1 MNKKYLYG
9 LSALMLVSGMAT
21 MTSCQSEEDLIGG
34 GQKVMLTISADKQDE
49 ATRTQFTPSGKGLN
63 SVWTAGD
70 QLLITTHSGIA
81 GVVTLSSGA
90 GTASGV
96 FKGEVTLSD
105 NGEDEIALFYLGK
118 GVNPADVK
126 DPKYTI
132 DLSSQTDNLEG
143 LAEKDFLATTCFVK
157 NMNGTATASVAMN
170 RLVDEAYFTLE
181 LPDGLTLGEGDVVTI
196 SGDNMTV
203 GRAITLS
210 KTSGD
215 VWGWDNTAA
224 NQVTGSI
231 TVTKTS
237 EMGNALYF
245 TMHGN
250 QTVAP
255 TFTVTK
261 DGYRYTATM
270 STAHTW
276 NGSQFV
282 NNNGEPIA
290 VTDWTKEELPTDP
303 GDFSN
308 WGIPDGEPA
317 FTDNGSRTPTADSG
331 EVGWVYNQRQSLIKD
346 CWFNPITFTKNG
358 GVDGYLYS
366 TQVAMPS
373 YFQWGRWLGFPLEIG
388 VAPVLTYNGN
398 INDDYPAYMDSSLFP
413 VCLDPEVSYSKFH
426 YTISN
431 MEAIYSRIHN
441 TIWSNWTVEKSK
453 NAASVWG
460 MDASASSTS
469 TLDYV
474 VRGYRTNCNWTD
486 RSGNPCPDGYR
497 LPTKDELAFLTTTQT
512 NFSSYAEIK
521 TSTSGQKYAVRW
533 EVVNIDVDPDYVSN
547 VKFIANEYNIS
558 TNITSSN
565 SIPALKITSFPVD
578 NSITSISASDSRFNS
593 QGSSIVIGAY
603 GTLANNGCIN
613 FFGARG
619 LIWGNEST
627 EYASTYT
634 GYAGVALEVR
644 FSNGKVSKV
653 ALRAMDRAQGCN
665 IIPVR
670 DPKAKG
676 STLTPWWPYNMIG
689 NE

>member
-49 ATRTQFTPSGKGLN
+49 ATRTQFTPSGKDLN

-118 GVNPADVK
+118 GVDPANVK
-126 DPKYTI
+126 DKKYII

-143 LAEKDFLATTCFVK
+143 LAEKDFLATTTLVK

-170 RLVDEAYFTLE
+170 RLVDEAYFTLA

-210 KTSGD
+210 NTSGD

-290 VTDWTKEELPTDP
+290 VTDWTKEKEPTDP
-303 GDFSN
+303 GDFDNWPSN
-308 WGIPDGEPA
+308 SEDGDMTYTVIGPY
-317 FTDNGSRTPTADSG
+317 FDSEDG
-331 EVGWVYNQRQSLIKD
+331 GWTNNIRNIYNMGGWVRTVEY
-346 CWFNPITFTKNG
+346 TNG
-358 GVDGYLYS
+358 LFHGLLTS
-366 TQVAMPS
+366 NS
-373 YFQWGRWLGFPLEIG
+373 SSCFYFQWGRYLGFPSNVAGSSKEAPGASYLPLLIG
-388 VAPVLTYNGN
+388 YLGKSGTPVKYTAEYMGN
-398 INDDYPAYMDSSLFP
+398 SSSDNLKRS
-413 VCLDPEVSYSKFH
+413 LDW
-426 YTISN
+426 
-431 MEAIYSRIHN
+431 AIVFGQTN
-441 TIWSNWTVEKSK
+441 NKQ
-453 NAASVWG
+453 
-460 MDASASSTS
+460 
-469 TLDYV
+469 LDYLYGNGSHSSWEE
-474 VRGYRTNCNWTD
+474 RC
-486 RSGNPCPDGYR
+486 GNPCPDGYR
-497 LPTKDELAFLTTTQT
+497 VPTKNELLVLRPSTGQVKG
-512 NFSSYAEIK
+512 SYAEIK
-521 TSTSGQKYAVRW
+521 NINGKKYAMKW
-533 EVVNIDVDPDYVSN
+533 VVGSSN
-547 VKFIANEYNIS
+547 NIS
-558 TNITSSN
+558 YVDVYSVETTLNSVTTSSSVFN
-565 SIPALKITSFPVD
+565 GLTPKRVWAYGYLMDNGEQSNWGSVACYWASDANLNNALDGVSGYGGYILYIEFEGTTANFGDDGMTMPFGFGAPVMPIKDESAKAIKITPLFPYSSD
-578 NSITSISASDSRFNS
+578 YTS
-593 QGSSIVIGAY
+593 
-603 GTLANNGCIN
+603 L
-613 FFGARG
+613 
-619 LIWGNEST
+619 
-627 EYASTYT
+627 
-634 GYAGVALEVR
+634 
-644 FSNGKVSKV
+644 
-653 ALRAMDRAQGCN
+653 
-665 IIPVR
+665 
-670 DPKAKG
+670 PK
-676 STLTPWWPYNMIG
+676 WIG
-689 NE
+689 N

>member
-1 MNKKYLYG
+1 MNKKYIYG
-9 LSALMLVSGMAT
+9 LSALMLVSGMFT
-21 MTSCQSEEDLIGG
+21 MTSCQSEEDLTDGRG
-34 GQKVMLTISADKQDE
+34 KVMLTVTAGKDAE
-49 ATRTQFTPSGKGLN
+49 GTRTQFTPDGKDLTC
-63 SVWTAGD
+63 VWTAGD
-70 QLLITTHSGIA
+70 KLLVTDKTGIL
-81 GVVTLSSGA
+81 GTVTLSSGA
-90 GTASGV
+90 GESTAT
-96 FKGEVTLSD
+96 FKGEVTLPESG
-105 NGEDEIALFYLGK
+105 NIALIYLGK
-118 GVNPADVK
+118 GS
-126 DPKYTI
+126 DPSTLDKNLKKVTI
-132 DLSSQTDNLEG
+132 DLSSQKDNLEG
-143 LAEKDFLATTCFVK
+143 LAEKDVLFNGECAVSVMDGSATTSTTLYRPV
-157 NMNGTATASVAMN
+157 NEG
-170 RLVDEAYFTLE
+170 YFNLE
-181 LPDGLTLGEGDVVTI
+181 LPEGLTLEAGDVVTI
-196 SGDNMTV
+196 SGTGLV
-203 GRAITLS
+203 ATRPLTIS
-210 KTSGD
+210 KTGGNICD
-215 VWGWDNTAA
+215 WEMN
-224 NQVTGSI
+224 GSVYGNI
-231 TVTKTS
+231 TITKT
-237 EMGNALYF
+237 EGMGNNMYI
-245 TMHGN
+245 TMFDS

-255 TFTVTK
+255 TFTVSK
-261 DGYRYTATM
+261 NGYRYTASLGSHNWTH
-270 STAHTW
+270 HT
-276 NGSQFV
+276 FV
-282 NNNGEPIA
+282 SNNGEPIA

-317 FTDNGSRTPTADSG
+317 FTDNGSRTPTANSG
-331 EVGWVYNQRQSLIKD
+331 EVGWVYNQRLSIIKN

-398 INDDYPAYMDSSLFP
+398 INDDYPAYMVSSLFP

-474 VRGYRTNCNWTD
+474 VGGYKTNCNWTD

-512 NFSSYAEIK
+512 NFSSHAEIK

-533 EVVNIDVDPDYVSN
+533 EVVNINVDPDYVSN
-547 VKFIANEYNIS
+547 VEFIANEYNIS
-558 TNITSSN
+558 NNITSSN

-578 NSITSISASDSRFNS
+578 NSVTSISASDSRFNS

-619 LIWGNEST
+619 LIWGSEST
-627 EYASTYT
+627 QYASTYT
-634 GYAGVALEVR
+634 GYAGIALEVR
-644 FSNGKVSKV
+644 FSNGQVSKV

-665 IIPVR
+665 VIPVR
-670 DPKAKG
+670 DTKAKG

>member
-49 ATRTQFTPSGKGLN
+49 ATRTQFTPSGKDLN

-118 GVNPADVK
+118 GVDPANVK
-126 DPKYTI
+126 DKKYII

-143 LAEKDFLATTCFVK
+143 LAEKDFLATTTLVK

-170 RLVDEAYFTLE
+170 RLVDEAYFTLA

-215 VWGWDNTAA
+215 VWDWDNTAA

-261 DGYRYTATM
+261 DGYRYTAAM
-270 STAHTW
+270 GTAHTW

-303 GDFSN
+303 GDFNN
-308 WGIPDGEPA
+308 WGGENTEIKYTVGKLTKVA
-317 FTDNGSRTPTADSG
+317 TAD
-331 EVGWVYNQRQSLIKD
+331 GWVTNVDNYSHGG
-346 CWFNPITFTKNG
+346 WGTYITYEQNAII
-358 GVDGYLYS
+358 DGLLS
-366 TQVAMPS
+366 SNESGSAF
-373 YFQWGRWLGFPLEIG
+373 YFQWGRWLGFPAAC
-388 VAPVLTYNGN
+388 VNTYFQ
-398 INDDYPAYMDSSLFP
+398 NDDVHGHYPTSAQNLPGNPHNNLNIGYMGDSRLMATWCSGYMGANSSFTRQKAK
-413 VCLDPEVSYSKFH
+413 EWSIMFAMVSSFIVGNYD
-426 YTISN
+426 Y
-431 MEAIYSRIHN
+431 IYAN
-441 TIWSNWTVEKSK
+441 EDCKWE
-453 NAASVWG
+453 
-460 MDASASSTS
+460 
-469 TLDYV
+469 
-474 VRGYRTNCNWTD
+474 D

-497 LPTKDELAFLTTTQT
+497 LPSVAELETFIPSCNTIDGTYKEFKVINGERYAMQWTPGSDDTKYVEIKSVKSDATNISSVDFSGAPSIKLYAYGFIDSRQKPATRSSVGSLGMYWSNESGANTLSGTNGNGAKYLSVIFNGSEI
-512 NFSSYAEIK
+512 NFSIRVAPRTFGACVLPIK
-521 TSTSGQKYAVRW
+521 DSKA
-533 EVVNIDVDPDYVSN
+533 
-547 VKFIANEYNIS
+547 K
-558 TNITSSN
+558 
-565 SIPALKITSFPVD
+565 
-578 NSITSISASDSRFNS
+578 SAS
-593 QGSSIVIGAY
+593 V
-603 GTLANNGCIN
+603 
-613 FFGARG
+613 
-619 LIWGNEST
+619 
-627 EYASTYT
+627 
-634 GYAGVALEVR
+634 
-644 FSNGKVSKV
+644 
-653 ALRAMDRAQGCN
+653 
-665 IIPVR
+665 
-670 DPKAKG
+670 
-676 STLTPWWPYNMIG
+676 TPWFPMCEW
-689 NE
+689 

>member
-157 NMNGTATASVAMN
+157 YMNGTANASVEMN
-170 RLVDEAYFTLE
+170 RYVDEAYFTLE

-261 DGYRYTATM
+261 DGYRYIATM

-290 VTDWTKEELPTDP
+290 VTDWTKEKETLNP
-303 GDFSN
+303 GDTSN
-308 WGIPDGEPA
+308 WGGENQGVDADQLTIQLLSKADGW
-317 FTDNGSRTPTADSG
+317 TLNVSTTYG
-331 EVGWVYNQRQSLIKD
+331 ESYGGFGQYIRYNQ
-346 CWFNPITFTKNG
+346 NG
-358 GVDGYLYS
+358 IINGMLTSKVGTRVDNSAIFY
-366 TQVAMPS
+366 
-373 YFQWGRWLGFPLEIG
+373 QWGRWLGFPYCANWIYLIPEGDGEIYSPDGKIYTEMLPHG
-388 VAPVLTYNGN
+388 VNYYETKIGYSWWNSVSGAYVS
-398 INDDYPAYMDSSLFP
+398 AYMGANSSWTKERAKN
-413 VCLDPEVSYSKFH
+413 C
-426 YTISN
+426 
-431 MEAIYSRIHN
+431 AICYGLGNSLSGH
-441 TIWSNWTVEKSK
+441 
-453 NAASVWG
+453 
-460 MDASASSTS
+460 
-469 TLDYV
+469 LDYV
-474 VRGYRTNCNWTD
+474 YANENCTWEERG
-486 RSGNPCPDGYR
+486 GNPAPDNYAI
-497 LPTKDELAFLTTTQT
+497 PT
-512 NFSSYAEIK
+512 
-521 TSTSGQKYAVRW
+521 
-533 EVVNIDVDPDYVSN
+533 
-547 VKFIANEYNIS
+547 VKQLEALMPNGTI
-558 TNITSSN
+558 SSN
-565 SIPALKITSFPVD
+565 TVQFKTINGKRYAMRWKVTNVNVGGSSTLPSVEVRSFETNEANV
-578 NSITSISASDSRFNS
+578 SANDTRFNS
-593 QGSSIVIGAY
+593 ANAVNLTTFGYLDNSGDLQQKGSRGYFWSNESGANTLTNTSGNGGKALYVYINGSSITMGIAVLPRTFA
-603 GTLANNGCIN
+603 ANV
-613 FFGARG
+613 
-619 LIWGNEST
+619 LLVKE
-627 EYASTYT
+627 E
-634 GYAGVALEVR
+634 
-644 FSNGKVSKV
+644 GKKS
-653 ALRAMDRAQGCN
+653 DS
-665 IIPVR
+665 I
-670 DPKAKG
+670 
-676 STLTPWWPYNMIG
+676 TPWFPLTGVGTPHW
-689 NE
+689 

>member
-126 DPKYTI
+126 DKKYII

-157 NMNGTATASVAMN
+157 YMNGTANASVEMN
-170 RLVDEAYFTLE
+170 RYVDEAYFTLE

-210 KTSGD
+210 ETSGD

-276 NGSQFV
+276 NGSEFV

-290 VTDWTKEELPTDP
+290 VTNWTKEEIPTDP
-303 GDFSN
+303 GDFNN
-308 WGIPDGEPA
+308 WGGNV
-317 FTDNGSRTPTADSG
+317 T
-331 EVGWVYNQRQSLIKD
+331 Y
-346 CWFNPITFTKNG
+346 
-358 GVDGYLYS
+358 
-366 TQVAMPS
+366 PS
-373 YFQWGRWLGFPLEIG
+373 YGTANLTRIGNSADAWCSNERSFQDFGFAAPYTFPYNAIENGILTSNTYNNGEQARFFQWGRWLGFPRYVENRYVTMLSYG
-388 VAPVLTYNGN
+388 GSGTGA
-398 INDDYPAYMDSSLFP
+398 YPRGISDSMYQAYYCWDMDSRAT
-413 VCLDPEVSYSKFH
+413 YA
-426 YTISN
+426 YTT
-431 MEAIYSRIHN
+431 A
-441 TIWSNWTVEKSK
+441 WTSSGMKKQQAVNSSIIFICR
-453 NAASVWG
+453 NA
-460 MDASASSTS
+460 
-469 TLDYV
+469 DYLQTADMNLSWQE
-474 VRGYRTNCNWTD
+474 RC
-486 RSGNPCPDGYR
+486 GNPCPDGYR
-497 LPTKDELAFLTTTQT
+497 IPTADEMYIFVPEQGADSDG
-512 NFSSYAEIK
+512 NYSGSHAEIK
-521 TSTSGQKYAVRW
+521 VVNGQKYAVKW
-533 EVVNIDVDPDYVSN
+533 TVNSANKSVSVISVPTTENTVTANSAIFNGKTPVVLEAKGFLYSENEGVGLNETLTDGTYVGG
-547 VKFIANEYNIS
+547 YW
-558 TNITSSN
+558 TSSSTLEGENIPVGN
-565 SIPALKITSFPVD
+565 SLCVMVYVK
-578 NSITSISASDSRFNS
+578 
-593 QGSSIVIGAY
+593 
-603 GTLANNGCIN
+603 
-613 FFGARG
+613 
-619 LIWGNEST
+619 GNTWS
-627 EYASTYT
+627 
-634 GYAGVALEVR
+634 VALEYAPRTWGLCVMPIKD
-644 FSNGKVSKV
+644 S
-653 ALRAMDRAQGCN
+653 
-665 IIPVR
+665 
-670 DPKAKG
+670 KAKA
-676 STLTPWWPYNMIG
+676 TPQRPWVPLGY
-689 NE
+689 